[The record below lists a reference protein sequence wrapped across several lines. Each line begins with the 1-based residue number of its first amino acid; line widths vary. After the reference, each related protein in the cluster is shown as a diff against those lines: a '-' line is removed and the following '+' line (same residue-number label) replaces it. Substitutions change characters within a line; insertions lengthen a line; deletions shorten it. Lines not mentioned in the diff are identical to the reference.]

1 MFSNLITRLAGR
13 SAEWVRNTIS
23 FNKEMNDLNRMSEV
37 ELMDMGI
44 SRTDVIALA
53 KNMRDHR
60 VSR

>member
-1 MFSNLITRLAGR
+1 MLLNYITRLAVT

-23 FNKEMNDLNRMSEV
+23 FNKEMNDLNRMSEI
-37 ELMDMGI
+37 ELRDMGI

-53 KNMRDHR
+53 KNMSDHR

>member
-1 MFSNLITRLAGR
+1 MFSNFITRFVGR

-37 ELMDMGI
+37 ELRDMGI

>member
-13 SAEWVRNTIS
+13 SVEWVRNTIS
-23 FNKEMNDLNRMSEV
+23 FNKEMNDLNRMSEL
-37 ELMDMGI
+37 ELRDMGI

-60 VSR
+60 VCR

>member
-1 MFSNLITRLAGR
+1 MLLNSITRLAVT

-23 FNKEMNDLNRMSEV
+23 FNKEMNDLNRMSEI
-37 ELMDMGI
+37 ELRDMGI

-53 KNMRDHR
+53 KNMSDHR